1 MDILN
6 QLITGLRLLIA
17 AGGICRII
25 AILLQNI
32 GEEDK
37 RPAFKQIKNIV
48 IFMIFSIVILSL
60 RDIVKSYYYLITI

>member
-6 QLITGLRLLIA
+6 QLITGLRILIA